1 VRRPSRI
8 VTVHFRS
15 LVPVVVCLIV
25 GLSAGMHAKDLN
37 PPRIR
42 PLDPSLTFVVDA
54 GRHRSP
60 TFHALVQRLEAG
72 DVVVYLQYGQLPDG
86 IHGRLTF
93 LSAVAGYR
101 YVMVEV
107 VRQLDTA
114 RLIAIVG
121 HELQHAL
128 EILEQPQIVDLA
140 TFARA
145 YERSGIK
152 RRYFA
157 EGGVGFDTAAA
168 VLAGRQVW
176 REVGGSAV
184 SMATR

>member
-1 VRRPSRI
+1 
-8 VTVHFRS
+8 VTAHFGS

-25 GLSAGMHAKDLN
+25 GLSAGMHAKDLD
-37 PPRIR
+37 PPRVR
-42 PLDPSLTFVVDA
+42 PLDPSLTRVVDA

-60 TFHALVQRLEAG
+60 TFHALVERLEAG
-72 DVVVYLQYGQLPDG
+72 DVVVYLQYGQLPG
-86 IHGRLTF
+86 GVQGRLIF

-107 VRQLDTA
+107 DRQLDTP

-121 HELQHAL
+121 HELQHAV
-128 EILEQPQIVDLA
+128 EILDQPQIVDHA

-145 YERSGIK
+145 YERSGFT
-152 RRYFA
+152 RRYFP

-168 VLAGRQVW
+168 VQAGRHVW
-176 REVGGSAV
+176 REIGGSAV
-184 SMATR
+184 SVATR